1 MSDLTL
7 IQQLTAIPNDDFIN
21 VHVDGEQINERCID
35 FFFDPRLVEIAGRK
49 VIKIKPNLS
58 QIEIFLL

>member
-7 IQQLTAIPNDDFIN
+7 VQQLTAIPNDDFIN
-21 VHVDGEQINERCID
+21 IHVDGKQINERCID
-35 FFFDPRLVEIAGRK
+35 FFFDPRLVEIAARK
-49 VIKIKPNLS
+49 VVKIKPNIN